1 MIDYSRFFGLF
12 TPRSARSRL
21 RRPRLDGAEPLERRA
36 MLSATFDTGTGV
48 LMITGSEAADVI
60 ALKAVRQ
67 NGTVVN
73 GSVRVRGV
81 SLEGGPSNGVFQN
94 VTSVVI
100 SSLGGDDR
108 VVVGPGLRTASGGL
122 LGVTVDAGS
131 GKDTVVGGQ
140 GDDTIIGGGDDDN
153 LRGGKGND
161 DIDGGQGNDRCSGD
175 DGDDA
180 LIGGGGND
188 DLRGGKGNDSAYG
201 GMGKDRLL
209 GGVGDDDLDGGSDD
223 DKLIGGAGNDDDVDD
238 DDSLDDISEDGDDSG
253 DNENEDE
260 DENEDDDDDDGDLED
275 DDEGED
281 DDDDGDDDDED
292 GGADDDDDPVG
303 TLITFSD
310 GNAGTASL
318 TGTST
323 SKRDKIYYSFT
334 ITSPSTLQVT
344 MQNVDGRYADFEIE
358 RQGAGVEVEYELE
371 PSEGGPE
378 SGTFPLSAGTYSIR
392 LRSPDLL
399 AVSYSVDLLLTPVA

>member
-21 RRPRLDGAEPLERRA
+21 RRPRVDGAEPLERRA

-48 LMITGSEAADVI
+48 LTITGSEAADVI
-60 ALKAVRQ
+60 TLKAVRQ

-131 GKDTVVGGQ
+131 GKDTVVGGE

-180 LIGGGGND
+180 LVGGGGND

-209 GGVGDDDLDGGSDD
+209 GGVGDDDLDGGADD

-238 DDSLDDISEDGDDSG
+238 DDSFIDDDDDDLD

-260 DENEDDDDDDGDLED
+260 DEDEDEDDEDGV
-275 DDEGED
+275 
-281 DDDDGDDDDED
+281 DDDED
-292 GGADDDDDPVG
+292 GDDDGDGDDDPG
-303 TLITFSD
+303 ITPTPLTFD
-310 GNAGTASL
+310 GNGVANASGSSL
-318 TGTST
+318 N
-323 SKRDKIYYSFT
+323 KQDKKFFSFT
-334 ITSPSTLQVT
+334 LAGPTNLGVT
-344 MQNVDGRYADFEIE
+344 MNDVDNGRYPDLEIE
-358 RQGAGVEVEYELE
+358 RQGVSDDEENEVELE
-371 PSEGGPE
+371 PSEGGQT
-378 SGTFPLSAGTYSIR
+378 SDTFTLPAGTYSLR

-399 AVSYSVDLLLTPVA
+399 AVDFSVSLFLNS

>member
-48 LMITGSEAADVI
+48 LTITGSEAADVI
-60 ALKAVRQ
+60 TLKAVRQ

-131 GKDTVVGGQ
+131 GKDTVVGGE

-180 LIGGGGND
+180 LVGGGGND

-209 GGVGDDDLDGGSDD
+209 GGVGDDDLDGGADD

-238 DDSLDDISEDGDDSG
+238 DDSLDDISEDGEDRG

-260 DENEDDDDDDGDLED
+260 DENEDDDDDDGDLDEED
-275 DDEGED
+275 EDETDDNDG
-281 DDDDGDDDDED
+281 DGDDAP
-292 GGADDDDDPVG
+292 GITP
-303 TLITFSD
+303 TLITFD
-310 GNAGTASL
+310 ANGVANA
-318 TGTST
+318 TGS
-323 SKRDKIYYSFT
+323 SSNKLDKVYFSFT
-334 ITSPSTLQVT
+334 LADPKNLGVT
-344 MQNVDGRYADFEIE
+344 MNNVNGGRYPDLEIE
-358 RQGAGVEVEYELE
+358 RQGGGEEVEYELE
-371 PSEGGPE
+371 PSDGGPT
-378 SGTFPLSAGTYSIR
+378 SGTFSLPAGTYS
-392 LRSPDLL
+392 LRVRSGDFL
-399 AVSYSVDLLLTPVA
+399 AVNFSVSLVCPS

>member
-1 MIDYSRFFGLF
+1 MIDYGRFLGLF

-36 MLSATFDTGTGV
+36 MLSATFDDGTGV
-48 LMITGSEAADVI
+48 LTITGTESADVI
-60 ALKAVRQ
+60 TLKSVRQ
-67 NGTVVN
+67 NGEVVN

-100 SSLGGDDR
+100 SSLGGNDK
-108 VVVGPGLRTASGGL
+108 VTIGPGLRAVSGGFL
-122 LGVTVDAGS
+122 AVTVDAGS
-131 GKDTVVGGQ
+131 GRDTVVGGE

-161 DIDGGQGNDRCSGD
+161 DVDGGQGNDRCSGD

-188 DLRGGKGNDSAYG
+188 DLRGGKGDDSAYG
-201 GMGKDRLL
+201 GTGKDRLL
-209 GGVGDDDLDGGSDD
+209 GGVGDDDLDGGTDD

-238 DDSLDDISEDGDDSG
+238 DDSFDDDDDDDLD

-260 DENEDDDDDDGDLED
+260 DEDEDDEDGVDDDDEGDDDGD
-275 DDEGED
+275 
-281 DDDDGDDDDED
+281 GDDNPGTVTPLTFD
-292 GGADDDDDPVG
+292 GGVANALGSSLNKQDKKF
-303 TLITFSD
+303 FSFIL
-310 GNAGTASL
+310 AAETEMV
-318 TGTST
+318 
-323 SKRDKIYYSFT
+323 
-334 ITSPSTLQVT
+334 VT
-344 MQNVDGRYADFEIE
+344 MDNVDDGRYPDLEIE
-358 RQGAGVEVEYELE
+358 RQGGGAEVERELE
-371 PSEGGPE
+371 PSEGGPT
-378 SGTFPLSAGTYSIR
+378 SGTFTLPAGTYSLR

-399 AVSYSVDLLLTPVA
+399 AVNFSVSLVCPS